1 MKFLPFVVI
10 YLISLNLSAQSGNK
24 TVWLDKLVINKE
36 TQDLNEP
43 KRKAPLKALVLSSHF

>member
-1 MKFLPFVVI
+1 MKFLPFVFI

-24 TVWLDKLVINKE
+24 TVWLNKLVINKE